1 MQHALPKIQQSEP
14 FLWFVLEVLE
24 TAEAV
29 HTFTEM
35 GGMNVLCQSL
45 VRSNRSLINM
55 QPGLVSIIM
64 QHISKA
70 PKHKQS
76 ASSNGGGTTTSIT
89 NNNGSSSAAVSSHV
103 VVMAG
108 KRTAGTSSGSGRATA
123 DGLINFAP
131 FCNITTENS
140 TAQSPDVLIQAPIA
154 SHRRARTP
162 AWTYLF
168 YPNESHIDLIV
179 TLPTAVLLKEV
190 HMQPH
195 LPSLASCP
203 SAVALEI
210 NRDNTLAPIPISQ
223 PMSTVG
229 LTCIKLKLPQPE
241 IASSIVL
248 RLYRPKDS
256 TSIGLTQVSVLGS
269 TVFTNSAQ
277 AGSDYCDDDV
287 VTKPSLGWL
296 RILARCFSV
305 ATFDAQS
312 AALAASVIQSAA
324 NYPGFLEA
332 CCSLLNVTV
341 TSPTSALQNLQTVLL
356 RMGLHSRELGLKLI
370 DTLLR
375 STLPQTFKLCNDS
388 VSDLLYEICTTI
400 DAYTCDRVGV
410 MIDWV
415 QALYARC
422 HQQRRLLRTNPYSGF
437 VKCLASILW
446 NLKNGKS
453 LLQPLIT
460 AALFDACFAWTDV
473 LKDKDPLKLAIDSM
487 LCSICYL
494 RPELFPLLLRKM
506 GVLVVNPSTDH
517 AASISDDRKDTEGM
531 TDDTKHAADDAGE
544 WYSHLVIQDLT
555 KLSLTPAQLRTIG
568 VACQS
573 KAAVRLLVDSG
584 LPYLLSLAI
593 LEFCSNV
600 SDEATLAGR
609 HSTTHS
615 PSSSASSSSFSS
627 PAKCSLSDMD
637 KIDTTLVAA
646 PPLCNINMIS
656 EILDFFSDSCS
667 EGHMRDW
674 LGSTEGASFW
684 MPLLNMLCNE
694 KTTDLTSD
702 RLFSLNRL
710 EAATIKFLSRVTTC
724 HPKNQEHMTVILI
737 GVINKRPN
745 LLGAPKNIISGFTRR
760 LVLQLLLESERILVS
775 VRSEVQLEKRDC
787 PSTATAAPIN
797 NHPSMRPNAHDL
809 LFYVSTHTKCQD
821 ILDACMVSPNL
832 SGSGGGADAA
842 ASLARNGGGTGSGRG
857 TTAGATT
864 AYGGSNNATLLRNCI
879 AAGVTAKDKRL
890 KEAKNQLA
898 AMKAKELQPML
909 TSKCRKRGA
918 ASMQTTKYLT
928 FFFAELF
935 ADGVGGG
942 TGNGGGLTTTH
953 HLMHADCPT
962 VSLSSDTSI
971 SQVLAMLRNA
981 NVSLATPCIVLQLV
995 TVSRPLRFCNIVEK
1009 VFFYFIL

>member
-29 HTFTEM
+29 STFTEM

-70 PKHKQS
+70 PKQKFSTSSSS
-76 ASSNGGGTTTSIT
+76 AGGGGGGGGATTTIT
-89 NNNGSSSAAVSSHV
+89 NSSGSSSAPHV
-103 VVMAG
+103 VVMAN
-108 KRTAGTSSGSGRATA
+108 KRSAGTGSGSPRVTA
-123 DGLINFAP
+123 EGLINFAP

-140 TAQSPDVLIQAPIA
+140 TAQSPEVLIQAPIA

-162 AWTYLF
+162 AWTYLY

-203 SAVALEI
+203 SAVAIEI

-256 TSIGLTQVSVLGS
+256 TSIGLTQVSILGS

-277 AGSDYCDDDV
+277 AGSSSSDYNGGDHEHD

-305 ATFDAQS
+305 ATFDV
-312 AALAASVIQSAA
+312 AAESPTPPLAASVIQSAA
-324 NYPGFLEA
+324 TYPGFMEA

-341 TSPTSALQNLQTVLL
+341 TSPTNALQNLQTVLL

-388 VSDLLYEICTTI
+388 VSDLLYDICTTI
-400 DAYTCDRVGV
+400 DAYTCDRIGV

-415 QALYARC
+415 KALYTKC

-446 NLKNGKS
+446 NLKNGHE
-453 LLQPLIT
+453 LLRPLIT
-460 AALFDACFAWTDV
+460 ADLFDACFAWTNV
-473 LKDKDPLKLAIDSM
+473 LKDKDPLKQAIDSM

-494 RPELFPLLLRKM
+494 RPEMFTMLLRKL
-506 GVLVVNPSTDH
+506 GVLVVNASTDL
-517 AASISDDRKDTEGM
+517 AASISDDRKDTTEGM
-531 TDDTKHAADDAGE
+531 TDDTKHQAASADGGE
-544 WYSHLVIQDLT
+544 WYSHLVIQDLA
-555 KLSLTPAQLRTIG
+555 KLQLTPAQLRTIG
-568 VACQS
+568 MACQS

-593 LEFCSNV
+593 LEFCSN
-600 SDEATLAGR
+600 SGNATATATT
-609 HSTTHS
+609 STDNAAASTS
-615 PSSSASSSSFSS
+615 SSSSSSAPSSSFSS
-627 PAKCSLSDMD
+627 PTKSEPNFP
-637 KIDTTLVAA
+637 AA
-646 PPLCNINMIS
+646 AAPLCNVNMMS
-656 EILDFFSDSCS
+656 EILDFFADSCS
-667 EGHMRDW
+667 QGHMRDW

-694 KTTDLTSD
+694 KSADLTSD

-710 EAATIKFLSRVTTC
+710 EAATIRFLSRVTTC
-724 HPKNQEHMTVILI
+724 HPRNQEHMTIILI
-737 GVINKRPN
+737 GVIRKRPQQF
-745 LLGAPKNIISGFTRR
+745 GVPKNIISGFTRR

-775 VRSEVQLEKRDC
+775 VRANVQLQKRDC
-787 PSTATAAPIN
+787 STATASAPAN

-809 LFYVSTHTKCQD
+809 RFYVSTHTKCQD
-821 ILDACMVSPNL
+821 ILDACMVSPSL
-832 SGSGGGADAA
+832 SSDGG
-842 ASLARNGGGTGSGRG
+842 NTG
-857 TTAGATT
+857 TTASLTARAGSAAARGTATAGAATAAGSSA
-864 AYGGSNNATLLRNCI
+864 AYGGGGSNATLLRNCI

-909 TSKCRKRGA
+909 TSKLWAKSFMEG
-918 ASMQTTKYLT
+918 YELLNL
-928 FFFAELF
+928 FF
-935 ADGVGGG
+935 
-942 TGNGGGLTTTH
+942 
-953 HLMHADCPT
+953 
-962 VSLSSDTSI
+962 
-971 SQVLAMLRNA
+971 
-981 NVSLATPCIVLQLV
+981 
-995 TVSRPLRFCNIVEK
+995 PLYRIIC
-1009 VFFYFIL
+1009 